1 MPATTHLDSALDD
14 FLTGLNDDALE
25 LHGMLIVR
33 GDAVIAEVEATPRSL
48 TDRRLL
54 YSVSKT
60 VTMIALA
67 TAIDDGLI
75 GLDDIAVDVLGITSA
90 DPDAA
95 RLTIRHLA
103 RMSSGHSSESL
114 GPMEELAARERL
126 PLVDAW
132 FRLPLDTEPGSTF
145 SYDSGATYVLG
156 ALVRHV
162 TGESLADRV
171 RTRVLAP
178 IGVGEF
184 AWFRAAGD
192 DEGFSGLH
200 LTIADMA
207 RVGMLLRD
215 GGVSGG
221 RRVVSAELV
230 AELTRSQIDN
240 YELDSPD
247 WSAGYGLQLWRSRH
261 GFRADGAYGQF
272 ALVLPDQDAVIAI
285 TSEQTE
291 GTTKALLERVW
302 QHLLP
307 VIEFPVER
315 TITRTIELSAPQG
328 GDEVTSDIYA
338 LGGSKTAL
346 GGSKTDAASR
356 TYTPASPT
364 GVSAVWTGFSPA
376 RLPLTALRVDT
387 DHDVFRIDL
396 TFADNESVTISAG
409 HGRWIIGAI
418 SGLGGG
424 DLPVDPTDRRGTV
437 AVTARA
443 TRTPSELICD
453 VVLPSTPH
461 RFRIAVDLEAGTFDA
476 RWRGEPL
483 YGPDPRVL
491 VTDAVRHAVGEV
503 SVPLPRIPG
512 DSPLA

>member
-14 FLTGLNDDALE
+14 FLTGLSDDALE
-25 LHGMLIVR
+25 LHGMLIVQ

-48 TDRRLL
+48 ADCRLV

-60 VTMIALA
+60 VTMLALA

-75 GLDDIAVDVLGITSA
+75 GLDDIAVDVLGIANA

-95 RLTIRHLA
+95 RLTVRHLA

-114 GPMEELAARERL
+114 GPMEELAVRERI

-162 TGESLADRV
+162 TGESLADRA

-178 IGVGEF
+178 IGIGEF

-200 LTIADMA
+200 LTISDMA
-207 RVGMLLRD
+207 RIGMLLRD
-215 GGVSGG
+215 GGFSRG
-221 RRVVSAELV
+221 RRIVSTELV

-240 YELDSPD
+240 GEPGSPD

-272 ALVLPDQDAVIAI
+272 VLVLPQQDLVIAI

-291 GTTKALLERVW
+291 GTTQALLERVW

-307 VIEFPVER
+307 VIEDPVER
-315 TITRTIELSAPQG
+315 TVTRTIELPAPRS
-328 GDEVTSDIYA
+328 GDELANDIDVA
-338 LGGSKTAL
+338 GGTT
-346 GGSKTDAASR
+346 TDPASR
-356 TYTPASPT
+356 AYTPVSHT
-364 GVSAVWTGFSPA
+364 GTGTLWTGFSPA
-376 RLPLTALRVDT
+376 RLPLTALRVDA
-387 DHDVFRIDL
+387 DHDARRFTL
-396 TFADNESVTISAG
+396 TFADNESATIAAG
-409 HGRWIIGAI
+409 QGRWIAGAI
-418 SGLGGG
+418 GGLGGG
-424 DLPVDPTDRRGTV
+424 DVPTDPTDRRGTV

-443 TRTPSELICD
+443 TRTQRELICD

-461 RFRIAVDLEAGTFDA
+461 RFRIVVDPEAGTFDA

-483 YGPDPRVL
+483 YGADPRTL
-491 VTDAVRHAVGEV
+491 VTDSVRHAVGQA
-503 SVPLPRIPG
+503 SIPLPRIPREA
-512 DSPLA
+512 PHL